1 MAKPV
6 RQTKRRDQ
14 LADELARAIFN
25 QDTRAAGRVL
35 SLIDDRDPLAKAVLK
50 RLYART
56 GRAHIVG
63 FTGSAGSGKSTL
75 IGRVTAELRSRQKQV
90 GILTIDP
97 TSPFT
102 RGALLGDRI
111 RMRDHFLDQGVFIRS
126 LATRGSQGGLS
137 GCIHEAAQLLDA
149 MGKEYIL
156 IETIG
161 IGQDQVDIARIA
173 HTVVVLVTPESGDE
187 IQGMKAGILEVAD
200 LLVINKTDLPGA
212 EELYAMLAHLL
223 DNRGVRIFKTSAL
236 SNQGIAALVDGIE
249 KHRSGLLA
257 SGDQQQKASE
267 ISRNQ
272 LLALIRDELML
283 KLRGKTSKSNID
295 QWAQKIAERKSD
307 PYTAAEVILGEL
319 GF

>member
-35 SLIDDRDPLAKAVLK
+35 SLIDDRDPVAKAVLK

-212 EELYAMLAHLL
+212 EELYATLAHLL

>member
-6 RQTKRRDQ
+6 RQTKSRDRIADD
-14 LADELARAIFN
+14 LAEAIFG
-25 QDTRAAGRVL
+25 QDARAAGRVL
-35 SLIDDRDPLAKAVLK
+35 SLIDNRDPLAKAVLK

-56 GRAHIVG
+56 GRAHIIG

-75 IGRVTAELRSRQKQV
+75 IGCVTAEFRRRKKQV

-97 TSPFT
+97 TSPFSG
-102 RGALLGDRI
+102 GALLGDRV

-126 LATRGSQGGLS
+126 LATRGNQGGLS
-137 GCIHEAAQLLDA
+137 GCVHEAAQLLDA

-173 HTVVVLVTPESGDE
+173 HTVIVLVTPESGDE
-187 IQGMKAGILEVAD
+187 IQGMKAGVLEVAD
-200 LLVINKTDLPGA
+200 LLVINKADLPGA
-212 EELYAMLAHLL
+212 QELYISLSHLL
-223 DNRGVRIFKTSAL
+223 DDRGVQIFKTSAT
-236 SNQGIAALVDGIE
+236 NNEGITALVDGIE
-249 KHRSGLLA
+249 NHRAGLLT
-257 SGDQQQKASE
+257 SGHQGQRASE

-283 KLRGKTSKSNID
+283 KLRNKTGKSNID

-307 PYTAAEVILGEL
+307 PYTAAEAILGEL

>member
-212 EELYAMLAHLL
+212 EELYATLAHLL
-223 DNRGVRIFKTSAL
+223 DNRAVRIFKTSAL

>member
-6 RQTKRRDQ
+6 RQTKSREQVADQ
-14 LADELARAIFN
+14 LAKAIFS
-25 QDTRAAGRVL
+25 QDARAAGRVL
-35 SLIDDRDPLAKAVLK
+35 SLIDDRDPLAKDVLK
-50 RLYART
+50 RLYTRT

-75 IGRVTAELRSRQKQV
+75 IGCVTAELRRRKKQV

-97 TSPFT
+97 TSPFSG
-102 RGALLGDRI
+102 GALLGDRI

-126 LATRGSQGGLS
+126 LATRGNQGGLS
-137 GCIHEAAQLLDA
+137 ASVHEAAQLLDA

-173 HTVVVLVTPESGDE
+173 HSVVVLVTPESGDE
-187 IQGMKAGILEVAD
+187 IQGMKAGVLEVAD
-200 LLVINKTDLPGA
+200 LLAINKADLPGA
-212 EELYAMLAHLL
+212 EELYVSLAHLL
-223 DNRGVRIFKTSAL
+223 DNRAVRIFKTSART
-236 SNQGIAALVDGIE
+236 NQGIAALVDGIE
-249 KHRSGLLA
+249 NHQAGLSA
-257 SGDQQQKASE
+257 SGDQHQKASE

-272 LLALIRDELML
+272 LLTLIRDELML
-283 KLRGKTSKSNID
+283 KLRDKMSKGNID